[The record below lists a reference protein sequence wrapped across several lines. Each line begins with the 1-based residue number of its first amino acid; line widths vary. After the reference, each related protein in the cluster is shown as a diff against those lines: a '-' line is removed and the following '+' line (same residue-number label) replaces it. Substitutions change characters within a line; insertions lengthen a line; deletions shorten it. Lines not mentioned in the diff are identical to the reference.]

1 MAEHS
6 NVIFVGIRGTVVAL
20 ETSAG
25 TELWR
30 TKLSG
35 SHFVN
40 VVVDGDVVYA
50 SSHGE
55 VFCLSAASGTVRWK
69 NQLKGLGMGL
79 VTIGVA
85 GQNNLAAAKAQM
97 DADAQA
103 NAAAAAAVVAAT
115 S

>member
-1 MAEHS
+1 MTQQS
-6 NVIFVGIRGTVVAL
+6 SVIFAGIRGTVVAL
-20 ETSAG
+20 ETSGG

-35 SHFVN
+35 SNFVN

-50 SSHGE
+50 STHGE
-55 VFCLSAASGTVRWK
+55 LFCLSAASGTLRWK

-85 GQNNLAAAKAQM
+85 GQSNLTGAKAQM
-97 DADAQA
+97 EADAA
-103 NAAAAAAVVAAT
+103 ASAAASAAVVAAI